1 MTRRE
6 VEEHKV
12 EEEEPSEGRPVKKDQ
27 GFDASGGDPTYE
39 MACVRRYIT
48 GAESI
53 SQFIENSRKMFLLQ
67 VIKIAGAKIY
77 YFEIF
82 EIGYLRYCRF

>member
-1 MTRRE
+1 LINSE
-6 VEEHKV
+6 VADDRDEEDKS
-12 EEEEPSEGRPVKKDQ
+12 PTGITGKKDSSA
-27 GFDASGGDPTYE
+27 DAGGDPTYE

-67 VIKIAGAKIY
+67 VKLIKFFLLWFNIY
-77 YFEIF
+77 
-82 EIGYLRYCRF
+82 LP

>member
-67 VIKIAGAKIY
+67 VNLQVYINH
-77 YFEIF
+77 FEIF
-82 EIGYLRYCRF
+82 AISYLSYCRF

>member
-1 MTRRE
+1 MALLCKIYIFLLAINREGAENRDDEDKSPTGITR
-6 VEEHKV
+6 
-12 EEEEPSEGRPVKKDQ
+12 KKDPK
-27 GFDASGGDPTYE
+27 AVAGGDPTYE

-67 VIKIAGAKIY
+67 VFTY
-77 YFEIF
+77 PP
-82 EIGYLRYCRF
+82 